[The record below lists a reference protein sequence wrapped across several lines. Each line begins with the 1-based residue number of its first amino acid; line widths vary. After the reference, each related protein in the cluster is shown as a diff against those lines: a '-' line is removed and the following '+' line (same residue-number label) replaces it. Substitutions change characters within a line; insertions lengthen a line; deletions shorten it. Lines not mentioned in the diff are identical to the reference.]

1 MWHIE
6 SSLWPWCKKTRPCS
20 WSQFIKPF
28 LELCWKVFAEN
39 YFRVKF
45 KVITKRN
52 GNIVRNTATE
62 GELHCRLG
70 RMMSRSMFCVE
81 SNCFLAGIQGQVAVL
96 LHKVKVR
103 KSNAKHCESLC
114 CTVSFGLVLEQVC
127 NWTLVVS
134 VSFPVIFGQIKLAVL
149 AQCRKYWKF
158 YIIWHSTKYLVRY
171 FVPNGHKVCFWKA
184 CIVTGHTSLAFMYF
198 YTSFVTA
205 WSFSL
210 QSDSGLPGEDLHRL
224 LRKKKEVLLLYSQDP
239 AISRTHSPSST
250 SYRCHNLFV

>member
-39 YFRVKF
+39 YFLVNF

-62 GELHCRLG
+62 GELNCRLG
-70 RMMSRSMFCVE
+70 RMMSRSMFCVA

-103 KSNAKHCESLC
+103 KSNAKHCHDHTYYLWPWQWRESLS
-114 CTVSFGLVLEQVC
+114 CTVSFGLVLWQVC

-134 VSFPVIFGQIKLAVL
+134 SFFPVIFGQIKLAVL
-149 AQCRKYWKF
+149 AQCRKYWKL

-171 FVPNGHKVCFWKA
+171 FVPNC
-184 CIVTGHTSLAFMYF
+184 T
-198 YTSFVTA
+198 
-205 WSFSL
+205 
-210 QSDSGLPGEDLHRL
+210 
-224 LRKKKEVLLLYSQDP
+224 
-239 AISRTHSPSST
+239 
-250 SYRCHNLFV
+250 